1 MSNATYKIVC
11 TVAVLV
17 NLIVN
22 MLHGRAH
29 ATLGVGLSSWQ
40 KVYVGVVIL
49 IAPLVA
55 MVVLLWTRHDRLG
68 LWLLVVSMAAS
79 LIFGVIYHYVVIS
92 PDHVSHL
99 PPGDA
104 QGMFRTTAMLIIL
117 TELFGVIVGLLG
129 LRSKREVYS

>member
-55 MVVLLWTRHDRLG
+55 MVVLLWTRYDRLG

>member
-1 MSNATYKIVC
+1 
-11 TVAVLV
+11 
-17 NLIVN
+17 

-55 MVVLLWTRHDRLG
+55 MVVLLWTRYDRLG